1 MKSEIADRLRDL
13 TRPTGTE
20 DLLAVEYPRPRF
32 RITLRHALILI
43 ALLSVGVGG
52 WFLLQPPA
60 TEPPTV
66 VELAQQPEP
75 PQDAG
80 IIVSVVGHVREPGL
94 VTLPA
99 ESRVADALA
108 AAGALEDADLT
119 ALNLAQVLVDG
130 TQIHVLAVGEAPPAV
145 PGAAAGAAV
154 GGLIPLNTATVAE
167 LITLPGVGEK
177 TAQAILDYR
186 DTQGG
191 FRAVEDLLGVKG
203 IGQAKFEQI
212 APLVTP

>member
-1 MKSEIADRLRDL
+1 MRTEIAARLKDL

-20 DLLAVEYPRPRF
+20 DLLAVEYPSPRF

-43 ALLSVGVGG
+43 ALLGLGVGG
-52 WFLLQPPA
+52 WFLLQPA
-60 TEPPTV
+60 TPQHPTV
-66 VELAQQPEP
+66 AELAQQPDPTPAE
-75 PQDAG
+75 AE
-80 IIVSVVGHVREPGL
+80 IIVAVVGQVREPGL
-94 VTLPA
+94 LTLPA
-99 ESRVADALA
+99 QSRVADALA
-108 AAGALEDADLT
+108 AAGTLEDAELT

-130 TQIHVLAVGEAPPAV
+130 TQIHVPSVGAAPPAV
-145 PGAAAGAAV
+145 PGNPDAAA
-154 GGLIPLNTATVAE
+154 LISLNSATVAE

>member
-130 TQIHVLAVGEAPPAV
+130 TQIHVPSVGAAPPAV
-145 PGAAAGAAV
+145 PGNPDAAA
-154 GGLIPLNTATVAE
+154 LISLNSATVAE